1 VIRDLDLTIRELL
14 QSRAP
19 AGAELAGADIV
30 FDLPDAEWRAGLG
43 QLTVDCYLY
52 DLRENAELRT
62 QEPLVH
68 RSADETRKARL
79 RPPARV
85 DCSYCITAW
94 STATDDPVLEEHRV
108 LTQVLRI
115 LLANPSIPDDALQGS
130 LAIQIPPY
138 PTVIAAA
145 DGIRNQPD
153 FWGALDQQ
161 LKPSLNYVV
170 TLALMLDD
178 EPQPDEMTRVVE
190 EVEVVD
196 RHLAELAGGPT

>member
-1 VIRDLDLTIRELL
+1 MIRDLDLTIQELL
-14 QSRAP
+14 ETRAP
-19 AGAELAGADIV
+19 VGSELAGADVV
-30 FDLPDAEWRAGLG
+30 FDLPDADWRAGLG

-62 QEPLVH
+62 QEPLLQ
-68 RSADETRKARL
+68 RSADGSRAGRL

-108 LTQVLRI
+108 LSQVLRI
-115 LLANPSIPDDALQGS
+115 ILANASIPADVLQGS
-130 LAIQIPPY
+130 LATQIPPY
-138 PTVIAAA
+138 PTIIAAA
-145 DGIRNQPD
+145 DGIRTQPD

-170 TLALMLDD
+170 TLAMMLDD
-178 EPQPDEMTRVVE
+178 ELPESELGPVVQ
-190 EVEVVD
+190 EVDVVD
-196 RHLAELAGGPT
+196 RHLAELT

>member
-1 VIRDLDLTIRELL
+1 VIRDLDLTIQELL
-14 QSRAP
+14 ETRAQ
-19 AGAELAGADIV
+19 AGSELAGADVV
-30 FDLPDAEWRAGLG
+30 FDLPDADWRAGLG

-62 QEPLVH
+62 QEPLLQ
-68 RSADETRKARL
+68 RSADGSRAGRL

-108 LTQVLRI
+108 LSQVLRI
-115 LLANPSIPDDALQGS
+115 ILANASIPADVLQGS
-130 LAIQIPPY
+130 LATQIPPY
-138 PTVIAAA
+138 PTIIAAA
-145 DGIRNQPD
+145 DGIRTQPD

-170 TLALMLDD
+170 TLAMMLDD
-178 EPQPDEMTRVVE
+178 ELPESELGPVVQ
-190 EVEVVD
+190 EVDVVD
-196 RHLAELAGGPT
+196 RHLAELT

>member
-1 VIRDLDLTIRELL
+1 MIRDLDLTIQELL
-14 QSRAP
+14 ETRAQV
-19 AGAELAGADIV
+19 GSELAGADVV
-30 FDLPDAEWRAGLG
+30 FDLPDADWRAGLG

-62 QEPLVH
+62 QEPLLQ
-68 RSADETRKARL
+68 RSADGSRAGRL

-108 LTQVLRI
+108 LSQVLRI
-115 LLANPSIPDDALQGS
+115 ILANASIPADVLQGS
-130 LAIQIPPY
+130 LATQIPPY
-138 PTVIAAA
+138 PTIIAAA
-145 DGIRNQPD
+145 DGIRTQPD

-170 TLALMLDD
+170 TLAMMLDD
-178 EPQPDEMTRVVE
+178 ELPESELGPVVQ

-196 RHLAELAGGPT
+196 RHLVELT

>member
-1 VIRDLDLTIRELL
+1 MIRDLDLTIRELL
-14 QSRAP
+14 ETRAP
-19 AGAELAGADIV
+19 TGAELAGADIV
-30 FDLPDAEWRAGLG
+30 FDLPDADWRAGLG

-68 RSADETRKARL
+68 RSADLTRASRL

-94 STATDDPVLEEHRV
+94 STATADPVLEEHRV
-108 LTQVLRI
+108 LSQVLRI
-115 LLANPSIPDDALQGS
+115 LLANPSVPADVLQGS
-130 LAIQIPPY
+130 LATQIPPY

-178 EPQPDEMTRVVE
+178 EPEPADMTRVVE
-190 EVEVVD
+190 EVEVID
-196 RHLAELAGGPT
+196 RHLVELAT